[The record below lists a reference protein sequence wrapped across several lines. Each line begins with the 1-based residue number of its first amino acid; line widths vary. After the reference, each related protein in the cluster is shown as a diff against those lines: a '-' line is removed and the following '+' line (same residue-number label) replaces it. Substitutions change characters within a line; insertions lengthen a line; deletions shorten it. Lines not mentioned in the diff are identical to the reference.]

1 MAVAALL
8 AVTAVSFVVP
18 IGGTAYAQS
27 TENVLDEADVKIFE
41 GSGGELI
48 YNGPEVARAHIGG
61 RIGDCIYEFRRSGGA
76 DWDMKLVVASTG
88 NVVIDFGVGGFER
101 IADYQRAYQRPY
113 SECGVAGGGLA
124 GEGESALSTTEE
136 SASFLSRAVVNR
148 VLALRPAGGGGF
160 RSPASGAAAAG
171 STGLSAGDEP
181 LPDYPANVSVDVSYG
196 KTRLPGRFETR
207 SAYAVSMTDT
217 LLDWDNLFGYGVG
230 VEQVRESLL
239 GGASKRTRG
248 ITATAYM
255 AQILDDNFT
264 LVPQASL
271 SYLLKK
277 RAGDRDNAGRA
288 MLSLTVLGQE
298 AVDAVELSGFGQLVY
313 SHEKPFGDGRRIYL
327 GQAVAGAELAMAMP
341 DGTGAQPFVGMLADY
356 DLTRSETDTRKKDD
370 EKFGWEA
377 SAGLRSVLE
386 TGTAFTATV
395 SHARKGDE
403 RSTTGSVFVKF
414 FF

>member
-1 MAVAALL
+1 MPPPRDSQSPAPVQDVLRIPIPTTECEFRVSANEDVGTGQFVHLPSGDVLLSLSVRSDAAANEIFVEGLRTAPAAL
-8 AVTAVSFVVP
+8 
-18 IGGTAYAQS
+18 
-27 TENVLDEADVKIFE
+27 
-41 GSGGELI
+41 
-48 YNGPEVARAHIGG
+48 G
-61 RIGDCIYEFRRSGGA
+61 RC
-76 DWDMKLVVASTG
+76 
-88 NVVIDFGVGGFER
+88 
-101 IADYQRAYQRPY
+101 
-113 SECGVAGGGLA
+113 GGLA
-124 GEGESALSTTEE
+124 AEAEAVEHESALSTTEE
-136 SASFLSRAVVNR
+136 SASALSRAVINR

-171 STGLSAGDEP
+171 STGLNAGDEP

-277 RAGDRDNAGRA
+277 RAGDRGKAGRA

-313 SHEKPFGDGRRIYL
+313 SHEKPFGDGRRVYL

-341 DGTGAQPFVGMLADY
+341 DGTGAQPFVGMRADY